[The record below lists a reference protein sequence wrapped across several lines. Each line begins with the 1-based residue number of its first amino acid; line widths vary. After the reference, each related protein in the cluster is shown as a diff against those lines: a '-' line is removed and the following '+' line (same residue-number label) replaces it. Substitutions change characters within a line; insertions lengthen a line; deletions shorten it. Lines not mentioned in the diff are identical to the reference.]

1 MIILKLGG
9 GLLTDKEEEFSIRE
23 DVLKRVAG
31 EIKDGTREEI
41 IIIHGGGSFGH
52 PLAKKYGLQEGFK
65 DEGQLEGVAKT
76 RAAMEEFNR
85 AVVGALVEAGLDA
98 VGFQPSACIACRDK
112 RIDRFDTTALEG
124 FLKLGVTPVLY
135 GDVVVDEILGF
146 CILSGDQII
155 AHLADL
161 ISPGRIILGVDVD
174 GAFTSDPKK
183 GEGRLVE
190 EINPENITGLLE
202 NLGALE
208 TDVTGG
214 MRGKIMELAAL
225 AQKGYGSQIVN
236 ASVPGRLKKALLGEQ
251 VIGTRVAPGNYEGV
265 FK

>member
-1 MIILKLGG
+1 MIIIKLGG

-31 EIKDGTREEI
+31 EIKEGAGEDI

-52 PLAKKYGLQEGFK
+52 PLAKRYSLQNGFK
-65 DEGQLEGVAKT
+65 DEGQLEGVVKT

-85 AVVGALVEAGLDA
+85 TVVESLAEAGLDA

-124 FLKLGVTPVLY
+124 FLKLGITPVLY
-135 GDVVVDEILGF
+135 GDVVVDEKLGF

-174 GAFTSDPKK
+174 GVFTGDPKK

-190 EINPENITGLLE
+190 EISPENITEILE
-202 NLGALE
+202 HLGAVE

-214 MRGKIMELAAL
+214 MKGKVMELAAL
-225 AQKGYGSQIVN
+225 AHRGHGSQIVN

-251 VIGTRVAPGNYEGV
+251 VKGTRVAVGSYEGV